1 MLWIVS
7 VLCVVCVGGYPRF
20 LTAHNHAHELLVVD
34 VALLVLHV
42 GQQLLHL
49 LIGQLFAE
57 RGQQVAQLGRG
68 DVATGVLVEVTQS
81 LDEIVGRVSR
91 PGLRNSLVDG
101 QEDLERNA
109 LIGLQLVGALL
120 HIRLGGVLAQG
131 PEALAHLAELD
142 LAIAT
147 VVKEIEGLLEFCI
160 RRKTYILFGFMDEM
174 LPNESATFQ
183 RGECGFHMSR
193 IVIHLLIFMTF
204 IVVSR
209 FDHHLASYC
218 AVK

>member
-7 VLCVVCVGGYPRF
+7 VLCVVCVEGYPRF

-42 GQQLLHL
+42 GQQLLNLFVGEL
-49 LIGQLFAE
+49 LAE

-81 LDEIVGRVSR
+81 LDEVVGSISR

-109 LIGLQLVGALL
+109 LIGLQLVGAFL
-120 HIRLGGVLAQG
+120 HVRLGGVLAQR
-131 PEALAHLAELD
+131 PEALAHLAKLD

-147 VVKEIEGLLEFCI
+147 VVKEIEGLLEFC
-160 RRKTYILFGFMDEM
+160 RRKMKYILFGFMDESECQVN
-174 LPNESATFQ
+174 LPPSSVVNV
-183 RGECGFHMSR
+183 GF
-193 IVIHLLIFMTF
+193 T
-204 IVVSR
+204 
-209 FDHHLASYC
+209 
-218 AVK
+218 